1 MLKKLIVWA
10 LSALLAFSTSMTPA
24 HAVVSGEYVI
34 DPMAEA
40 PWAISIWVTPDGS
53 EDDGPQFNCSGTLY
67 KSQFVLTAAH
77 CFQGIK
83 GTFYIEYGA
92 DTLGKGKKY
101 PIDAYWSVLDTT
113 VPASS
118 MTSPLHTYLYL
129 SRCLSIQSSIHQQPP
144 ENQMP
149 KRFYTVGD
157 LIKMEK

>member
-1 MLKKLIVWA
+1 MILLVFSHETGSAVMLKKLIVWV

-40 PWAISIWVTPDGS
+40 PWAISIWVTVDGS
-53 EDDGPQFNCSGTLY
+53 EDNGPQFNCSGTLY

-101 PIDAYWSVLDTT
+101 PIDAYWV
-113 VPASS
+113 
-118 MTSPLHTYLYL
+118 SPRYN
-129 SRCLSIQSSIHQQPP
+129 R
-144 ENQMP
+144 
-149 KRFYTVGD
+149 
-157 LIKMEK
+157 